1 MEEITT
7 QIKTLL
13 EGKKNILIV
22 SHQKIDGDG
31 LSSMLVLKKLFERM
45 DKEVTALSMDDIP
58 EIYHFLPGVN
68 EVERTLRSS
77 NDFIISLKTEGV
89 EVDKLKYS
97 VDGDTLNIVVSPK
110 KGVFAP
116 ENIAARQAIG
126 KYDLIFVL
134 DSGDLEHLGTFYEEH
149 TEMFYETPIVN
160 IDHHTTNTAFGQM
173 NIVDVMA
180 ASTTQIVYQ
189 LTREMM
195 NGEESL
201 QNFFDANIA
210 TLLLTGL
217 IVDTGSFQHTN
228 TSPKSLELA
237 ADLIEMG
244 ARQQEIIQNIYKT
257 KQLSTLKLWG
267 RVLAKIEEDPIHKIV
282 WSTITK
288 EDLQETGAS
297 VEEAEGLIDELMT
310 NAPGA
315 EIVALMKNS
324 FDGAMT
330 CSLRSTNVTI
340 DTLPVANHFGG
351 GGHKQAS
358 GFKQKGHNFNLFTAD
373 VIEFIEKYQE
383 ERLGLAEDDVAML
396 REEYNAKQKQREV
409 TSQHKYEEVKGSE
422 KLDIISEISEKAEE
436 GRVEIRRVEAN
447 KKAEGQRVESPKS
460 EVESPKKHHPKQ
472 QKQSVNTD
480 KTEQHQVQQPAKKHH
495 PQQQKQGEKK
505 LQTQPAVKKEEVSIQ
520 VETPMLVNQADVVDI
535 SSEAPVEVTSVV
547 QTPVGQE
554 VPIMKESPADAPSEQ
569 VPVAQ
574 EASSVAQIPAVES
587 VLEARQ
593 EVAIEPV
600 FEDYEATTAD
610 ETNFLESVPQETSQ
624 MASVETSYQADPV
637 QQQAP
642 QYSEEQMAQY
652 QAYQAQQAQY
662 QQQHVQYAQ
671 QQAQPVQQQQT
682 QVTKEQAGQYAQY
695 YAQQLHQ
702 MNPQTPE
709 YAQVYQYYSYY
720 AQMAQ

>member
-535 SSEAPVEVTSVV
+535 SSEAPVEVNSVV

-554 VPIMKESPADAPSEQ
+554 VPIVKESPADAPSEQ

-624 MASVETSYQADPV
+624 MTSAETSYQADPV